1 MFDVVDA
8 TAYIHTRKPYG
19 VEEKSGGCTPGMIEP
34 VVVGADAK
42 DTVGEA
48 LKKGG
53 GRDELSQSSRDHAA

>member
-1 MFDVVDA
+1 
-8 TAYIHTRKPYG
+8 
-19 VEEKSGGCTPGMIEP
+19 MIEP